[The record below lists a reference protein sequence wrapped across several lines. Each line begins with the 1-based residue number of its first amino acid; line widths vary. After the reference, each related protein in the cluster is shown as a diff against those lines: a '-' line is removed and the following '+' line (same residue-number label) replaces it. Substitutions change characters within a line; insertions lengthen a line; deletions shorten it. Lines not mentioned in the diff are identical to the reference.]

1 MIHFECFK
9 TTGQK
14 EMRNTGYIYNGK
26 TTINMSSIY
35 TKLIQEAGR
44 FCDAYASDLL
54 YDINTIEECIE
65 MKKSTTRYIAFR
77 KYGVDGNSLIE
88 VKIPY
93 EIAEYRAIYQVD
105 IEFSDDNYYD
115 KAIIV
120 RLNEVYYSQSEH
132 KWKEMIK

>member
-14 EMRNTGYIYNGK
+14 EMRTTGYIYNGK

-65 MKKSTTRYIAFR
+65 MQKSTTRYIAFR
-77 KYGVDGNSLIE
+77 KYGVDGNSSIE
-88 VKIPY
+88 IRTPY
-93 EIAEYRAIYQVD
+93 GMAEYRAIYQVD

-115 KAIIV
+115 KTIIV

-132 KWKEMIK
+132 EWKELVK

>member
-1 MIHFECFK
+1 MIHFDCFK

-14 EMRNTGYIYNGK
+14 EIVSTGYIYNGK

-54 YDINTIEECIE
+54 YDINTIEAYIE
-65 MKKSTTRYIAFR
+65 KQKSTTRYIAFR
-77 KYGVDGNSLIE
+77 RHGVDGNGLIE

-105 IEFSDDNYYD
+105 IEFSDDDYYD
-115 KAIIV
+115 KTIIV

-132 KWKEMIK
+132 EWKELVK

>member
-14 EMRNTGYIYNGK
+14 EIRTTGYIYNGK

-65 MKKSTTRYIAFR
+65 MQKSTTRYIAFR
-77 KYGVDGNSLIE
+77 KYGVDGNSSIE
-88 VKIPY
+88 IRTPY
-93 EIAEYRAIYQVD
+93 GMAEYRAIYQVN

-115 KAIIV
+115 KTIIV

-132 KWKEMIK
+132 EWKELVK

>member
-1 MIHFECFK
+1 MIYFGCFK
-9 TTGQK
+9 TIGQK
-14 EMRNTGYIYNGK
+14 EIVSTGYIYNGK
-26 TTINMSSIY
+26 TTINLSSIY

-44 FCDAYASDLL
+44 FCDVYASDLL

-65 MKKSTTRYIAFR
+65 RQKSTTRYIAFR
-77 KYGVDGNSLIE
+77 RHGVDGNNSIK
-88 VKIPY
+88 VKTPY

-120 RLNEVYYSQSEH
+120 RLNEVYYSQIDHE
-132 KWKEMIK
+132 WKELVK

>member
-14 EMRNTGYIYNGK
+14 EMRTTGYIYNGK

-54 YDINTIEECIE
+54 YDINTIEAYIE
-65 MKKSTTRYIAFR
+65 KQKSTTRYIAFR
-77 KYGVDGNSLIE
+77 RHGVDGNGLIE

-105 IEFSDDNYYD
+105 IEFSDDDYYD
-115 KAIIV
+115 KTIIV

-132 KWKEMIK
+132 EWKELVK

>member
-9 TTGQK
+9 TIGQR
-14 EMRNTGYIYNGK
+14 EMRTTGYIHNGK

-54 YDINTIEECIE
+54 YDINAIEECIE
-65 MKKSTTRYIAFR
+65 RQKSTTKYIAFR
-77 KYGVDGNSLIE
+77 RHGVDGNSFIE
-88 VKIPY
+88 VRTPY

>member
-1 MIHFECFK
+1 MIHFNCFK
-9 TTGQK
+9 PNGQR
-14 EMRNTGYIYNGK
+14 EIISTGYIHNGK

-65 MKKSTTRYIAFR
+65 MQKSTTRYIAFR
-77 KYGVDGNSLIE
+77 KYGVDGNSSIE
-88 VKIPY
+88 IRTPY
-93 EIAEYRAIYQVD
+93 GMAEYRAIYQVD
-105 IEFSDDNYYD
+105 IEFSDDDYYD
-115 KAIIV
+115 KTIIV

-132 KWKEMIK
+132 EWKELVK

>member
-9 TTGQK
+9 PIGQREIK
-14 EMRNTGYIYNGK
+14 STGYIYDGK
-26 TTINMSSIY
+26 NTINMSSIY

-54 YDINTIEECIE
+54 YDINTIEAYIE
-65 MKKSTTRYIAFR
+65 KQKSTTRYIAFR
-77 KYGVDGNSLIE
+77 RHGVDGNSSIE
-88 VKIPY
+88 VKTTY

-120 RLNEVYYSQSEH
+120 RLNEVYYNWSEH
-132 KWKEMIK
+132 EWKELAK

>member
-14 EMRNTGYIYNGK
+14 EMRTTGYIYNGK

-54 YDINTIEECIE
+54 YDINTIEAYIE
-65 MKKSTTRYIAFR
+65 RQKSTTRYIAFR
-77 KYGVDGNSLIE
+77 RHGVDGNGLIE
-88 VKIPY
+88 VKMPY

-115 KAIIV
+115 KTIIV

-132 KWKEMIK
+132 EWKELVK

>member
-14 EMRNTGYIYNGK
+14 EMRTTGYIYNGK

-65 MKKSTTRYIAFR
+65 MQKSTTRYIAFR
-77 KYGVDGNSLIE
+77 KYGVDGNSSIE
-88 VKIPY
+88 IRTPY
-93 EIAEYRAIYQVD
+93 GMAEYRAIYQVD

-132 KWKEMIK
+132 EWKEMIK

>member
-1 MIHFECFK
+1 MIHFDYFK
-9 TTGQK
+9 TIGQK
-14 EMRNTGYIYNGK
+14 EIVSTGYIYDGK

-54 YDINTIEECIE
+54 YDINTIEKCIE
-65 MKKSTTRYIAFR
+65 RQKSTTRYIAFR
-77 KYGVDGNSLIE
+77 RHGVDGNSSIE
-88 VKIPY
+88 VRTPY

-132 KWKEMIK
+132 EWKEIIK

>member
-14 EMRNTGYIYNGK
+14 EMRTTGYIYNGK

-65 MKKSTTRYIAFR
+65 MQKSTTRYIAFR
-77 KYGVDGNSLIE
+77 KYGVDGNSSIE
-88 VKIPY
+88 IRTPY
-93 EIAEYRAIYQVD
+93 GMAEYRAIYQVD

-115 KAIIV
+115 KTIIV

-132 KWKEMIK
+132 E

>member
-1 MIHFECFK
+1 MIHFNCFK
-9 TTGQK
+9 PNGQK
-14 EMRNTGYIYNGK
+14 EIVSTGYIYDGK

-44 FCDAYASDLL
+44 FCDTYASDLL
-54 YDINTIEECIE
+54 YDINTIESYIE
-65 MKKSTTRYIAFR
+65 HRKSTTRYIAFR
-77 KYGVDGNSLIE
+77 RHGVDGNNSIK
-88 VKIPY
+88 VKTPY

-105 IEFSDDNYYD
+105 IEFSDDNYYG

-132 KWKEMIK
+132 EWKEMIK

>member
-1 MIHFECFK
+1 MIHFDCFK

-14 EMRNTGYIYNGK
+14 EIISTGYIHNGR

-54 YDINTIEECIE
+54 YDINAIEECIE
-65 MKKSTTRYIAFR
+65 RQKSTTIYIAFR
-77 KYGVDGNSLIE
+77 RHGVDGNGPIGVRTPQE
-88 VKIPY
+88 MT
-93 EIAEYRAIYQVD
+93 EYRVIYKVD
-105 IEFSDDNYYD
+105 IEFSNDNYYD

-120 RLNEVYYSQSEH
+120 RLKEVYYSQIEH
-132 KWKEMIK
+132 EWKELVK

>member
-1 MIHFECFK
+1 MIHFNCFK

-14 EMRNTGYIYNGK
+14 EIVSTGYIYDGK

-54 YDINTIEECIE
+54 YDINTIESYIE
-65 MKKSTTRYIAFR
+65 HQKSTTRYIAFR
-77 KYGVDGNSLIE
+77 RHGVDGNNSIK
-88 VKIPY
+88 VRTPY

-115 KAIIV
+115 KTIIV

-132 KWKEMIK
+132 EWKELVK